1 MTFEIKNV
9 HTAVNAEKCELF
21 TYGYFANNIASIRQT
36 VENKKVNMCTVYD
49 GLEGICND
57 KFERR
62 FACSCGVFSFFY
74 PTDKTENES
83 RY

>member
-1 MTFEIKNV
+1 MTFELKNV
-9 HTAVNAEKCELF
+9 HTAINAEECELF
-21 TYGYFANNIASIRQT
+21 TYGYFANDIASIRQT
-36 VENKKVNMCTVYD
+36 IQTKKTSMRTVYD
-49 GLEGICND
+49 KLEGVCDD

-74 PTDKTENES
+74 PTDKAENEL